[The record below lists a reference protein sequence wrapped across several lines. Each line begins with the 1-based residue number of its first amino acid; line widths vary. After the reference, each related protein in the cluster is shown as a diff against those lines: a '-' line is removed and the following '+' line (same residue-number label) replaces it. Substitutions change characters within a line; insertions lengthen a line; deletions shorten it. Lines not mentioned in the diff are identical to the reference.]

1 MNTLDVIDVS
11 NHEQVTHLLLEK
23 GADPNVTAVDP
34 KAGPGWTALLYASQN
49 GHADVRAYSFDDSIH
64 HMLHDITEVTDV
76 TNHEQVVRLL
86 LENSADANHENK
98 KHVTALNMACEK
110 GHEACAQLLLRAGAR
125 HDVADDWGDSPYSI
139 AQKKGLASVLALMQ

>member
-1 MNTLDVIDVS
+1 MFYTFWTLQ
-11 NHEQVTHLLLEK
+11 NHEQV
-23 GADPNVTAVDP
+23 AC
-34 KAGPGWTALLYASQN
+34 
-49 GHADVRAYSFDDSIH
+49 
-64 HMLHDITEVTDV
+64 
-76 TNHEQVVRLL
+76 LL
-86 LENSADANHENK
+86 LENSADVNHESK